1 VGISREE
8 NSPCEQSGFA
18 KCRVIPLISSMR
30 PHWLTIPAALLS
42 LALTAC
48 VNSGGGFASNN
59 PTGTGPFDSR
69 GNYVEAWADNPSQ
82 WRKGST
88 QVVEAAPDRPAAE
101 VPVTPP
107 TVTAPVLVSNSAAK
121 PAPSSTTVIHKK
133 PTPRPTQTASS
144 STKPKTVAKKPVVK
158 AKPKTNRYT
167 VRSGDSLYAIAK
179 RHGTTVGAIQKAN
192 GIKGAMIRPGQSLVI
207 PR

>member
-1 VGISREE
+1 
-8 NSPCEQSGFA
+8 
-18 KCRVIPLISSMR
+18 MR
-30 PHWLTIPAALLS
+30 PHWLSIPAALLS
-42 LALTAC
+42 VALTAC
-48 VNSGGGFASNN
+48 DNNGGSLSSYN

-88 QVVEAAPDRPAAE
+88 QQVVEAAPDRPAAE
-101 VPVTPP
+101 VPVSPP
-107 TVTAPVLVSNSAAK
+107 AVSPPVLVSNAAAS
-121 PAPSSTTVIHKK
+121 PASSSTLVIHKK
-133 PTPRPTQTASS
+133 PTPRPAPTASTT
-144 STKPKTVAKKPVVK
+144 TKPKPVAKKTVVK

-192 GIKGAMIRPGQSLVI
+192 GIKGSMIRPGQALAI

>member
-1 VGISREE
+1 
-8 NSPCEQSGFA
+8 
-18 KCRVIPLISSMR
+18 MR
-30 PHWLTIPAALLS
+30 PHWLTFPAALLS

-107 TVTAPVLVSNSAAK
+107 VVTSPVLVSNSAAK
-121 PAPSSTTVIHKK
+121 PASTSTTVIHKK
-133 PTPRPTQTASS
+133 PVTRPAATAS
-144 STKPKTVAKKPVVK
+144 KPKPVAKKTVVK
-158 AKPKTNRYT
+158 AKPKTNRYA

-192 GIKGAMIRPGQSLVI
+192 GIKGSMIRPGQSLVI